1 MEKLKINQFIKSTFI
16 LIIGGFITKLL
27 GMVIKIFTTRLV
39 GVEGMGIYSLIM
51 PTFMLFITLSQLG
64 FPIAISTLVAAKKTN
79 NKKLVLGILPISLLI
94 NLILL
99 LFLILFGDA
108 ISTHL
113 LKETRTYLGIV
124 AIGFVL
130 PFIGISSIIRGY
142 FFGKQRMLPHVIS
155 NIMEDVIRLILL
167 IIFIPIFMKKGIEY
181 AIFFL
186 VFSNIFSELSSIIIL
201 TICLPKRNFENRD
214 FLPSKKNTKLILQ
227 ISIPSTSSRIIG
239 NIGAF
244 LEPIIITSV
253 LLKVGYS
260 NSFIINE
267 YGIINGYVLPIL
279 MLPSFF
285 TLAISQAL
293 IPVIS
298 EHYSRNKDYAK
309 RKLWQAIIFS
319 ILIGIIF
326 TIFVELYPNFIL
338 NFMYKEEIGITYLRV
353 LAPIFLLSY
362 IQTPLTSCMQAMNHA
377 TAAMNGTLIGM
388 IIRTVLLFILS
399 YLKIGLW
406 GLVIAMSSNIIYV
419 TIHHILFL
427 RKKFKK

>member
-1 MEKLKINQFIKSTFI
+1 MEKLKNNQFIKSTFI

-99 LFLILFGDA
+99 LFLILFGDE

-181 AIFFL
+181 AVFFL
-186 VFSNIFSELSSIIIL
+186 VFS
-201 TICLPKRNFENRD
+201 
-214 FLPSKKNTKLILQ
+214 
-227 ISIPSTSSRIIG
+227 
-239 NIGAF
+239 
-244 LEPIIITSV
+244 
-253 LLKVGYS
+253 
-260 NSFIINE
+260 
-267 YGIINGYVLPIL
+267 
-279 MLPSFF
+279 
-285 TLAISQAL
+285 
-293 IPVIS
+293 
-298 EHYSRNKDYAK
+298 
-309 RKLWQAIIFS
+309 IIF
-319 ILIGIIF
+319 
-326 TIFVELYPNFIL
+326 
-338 NFMYKEEIGITYLRV
+338 
-353 LAPIFLLSY
+353 ALS
-362 IQTPLTSCMQAMNHA
+362 
-377 TAAMNGTLIGM
+377 
-388 IIRTVLLFILS
+388 
-399 YLKIGLW
+399 
-406 GLVIAMSSNIIYV
+406 
-419 TIHHILFL
+419 
-427 RKKFKK
+427 